1 MGGAGREEGRLMAFA
16 RPTLT
21 QIIDRVTADI
31 GSRVTGVDGAVLR
44 RSLLGI
50 IGQSTAGAAHHLYG
64 YIDWVSRQVMP
75 DTAEGEYLARWAAI
89 WGVTRQPAGFASG
102 VVTFTGTVGSTIPDG
117 TIVQRQDGAQY
128 ATQGAVTLTASTAS
142 VPVQAVTAG
151 AAGNLAAG
159 VTVSL
164 LSPVAG
170 IQSNAT
176 SGSIT
181 GGADKESDEKL
192 LARLLQR
199 IQNPPHG
206 GSAADYVQWA
216 LEVPDVTRAWVYP
229 RQQGAGTVTVLFVVD
244 NAGVI
249 PTASKVT
256 EVQSHIDGRGPVTAE
271 VFVAAPIAQ
280 PLDMTIKLSPNTA
293 AVQAAVRAELEDLL
307 SRDGEPGKPILISRL
322 REAVSIAA
330 GEDNNQIVTPTADVT
345 HATGYMPTLGTLTFQ
360 SF

>member
-1 MGGAGREEGRLMAFA
+1 MAFA

-50 IGQSTAGAAHHLYG
+50 LGQSTAGAAHHLYG

-75 DTAEGEYLARWAAI
+75 DTAEGEYLARWARI
-89 WGVTRQPAGFASG
+89 WGVTRQAATFAAGT
-102 VVTFTGTVGSTIPDG
+102 VTFTGSAGSTIPDG
-117 TIVQRQDGAQY
+117 TIVQRQDGKQY
-128 ATQGAVTLTASTAS
+128 ATQGDVTLTATTAS
-142 VPVQAVTAG
+142 VSVQAIESG
-151 AAGNLAAG
+151 ADGNLAAG

-176 SGSIT
+176 SGDIT
-181 GGADKESDEKL
+181 GGTDTETDSRL
-192 LARLLQR
+192 LTRLLQR

-206 GSAADYVQWA
+206 GSTADYVLWG
-216 LEVPDVTRAWVYP
+216 LEVAEVTRVWVYP
-229 RQQGAGTVTVLFVVD
+229 LQQGAGTVTILFATD

-249 PTASKVT
+249 PTAAKVT
-256 EVQSHIDGRGPVTAE
+256 EVQSHIDSLRPVTAE
-271 VFVAAPIAQ
+271 VFVSAPIAQ

-293 AVQAAVRAELEDLL
+293 AVQAAVKAELEDLL
-307 SRDGEPGKPILISRL
+307 SRDGEPGQPLLLSRL
-322 REAVSIAA
+322 REAVSIAV
-330 GEDNNQIVTPTADVT
+330 GESNNQIVTPTADVT
-345 HATGYMPTLGTLTFQ
+345 HATGYMPTLGALTFQ